1 MWISLDAFCKTF
13 FFYRQASWNDR
24 TIDVHYFCEAMRH
37 FFYFFICLF
46 SLSYISAITDRRPS
60 ISFFLCSLSNKH
72 PTQAKPLSC
81 WAESAHSALVAL
93 REYRSLSEHGL
104 QLQSEEEGMERCA
117 LLHILAY
124 SRWLLAVLHNYKHFF
139 TKTIANFESAE
150 PWRKPSVFI

>member
-24 TIDVHYFCEAMRH
+24 TIDLHYFCEACT
-37 FFYFFICLF
+37 FFFTFLFVYSHCLTF
-46 SLSYISAITDRRPS
+46 QLLLPR